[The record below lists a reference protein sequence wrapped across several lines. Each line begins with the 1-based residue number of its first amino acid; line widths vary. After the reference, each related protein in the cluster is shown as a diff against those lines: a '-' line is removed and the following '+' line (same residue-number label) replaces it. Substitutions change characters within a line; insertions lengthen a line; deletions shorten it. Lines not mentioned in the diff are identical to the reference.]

1 MRRLAY
7 YLAIAFVLT
16 VPWEAALHL
25 GPIGTGGKVVG
36 VIAGTMW
43 LLSSIGRG
51 YIRPLDTF
59 HKTYFLFLIWSGL
72 TFFWSIAP
80 GSTWRELLTY
90 TQLFL
95 MVMMLWDLLDT
106 RKKIETAVQAYVLG
120 AFVTGGSIIAT
131 YLHSPAARFPAH
143 DRVNALGYKTD
154 GIALIVAIAGPA
166 AWYLATGPTSSQRS
180 LALRVLNFAYIPF
193 GGMALVLTGTRGATL
208 ASIPTALFILWSLKR
223 MSGAFRAM
231 ALGAVVCASLLV
243 YFYAPRG
250 MLNRI
255 GTATTATQLGQQGGA
270 LSGRWSIWSASL
282 DVWMRHPVRGVG
294 IGTHREAVAPI
305 LGQHKI
311 YKTAEKQAHNMY
323 ISVLTQTG
331 LVGEL
336 LFLGLLV
343 VVFSRLRELSG
354 WQRWYWSA
362 QVAVV
367 LIDAMSLSLEDN
379 KAVWIF
385 LSLAVAAAA
394 AERADT
400 VPEAALAA
408 PLAPEFAV
416 TRHLEPVGR

>member
-1 MRRLAY
+1 MRRVAY
-7 YLAIAFVLT
+7 YLAIVFVLT

-43 LLSSIGRG
+43 LLSAIGRG

-59 HKTYFLFLIWSGL
+59 HKTYFLFLIWAGL

-95 MVMMLWDLLDT
+95 MVIMLWDLLDT

-131 YLHSPAARFPAH
+131 YAHAPAARFPAH

-180 LALRVLNFAYIPF
+180 FALRVLNIAYIPF

-223 MSGAFRAM
+223 TSGVFRAM

-243 YFYAPRG
+243 FFYAPRG
-250 MLNRI
+250 MLQRI
-255 GTATTATQLGQQGGA
+255 STATTATQLGQQGGA
-270 LSGRWSIWSASL
+270 LSGRWSIWNASV
-282 DVWMRHPVRGVG
+282 DVWMQHPVQGVG
-294 IGTHREAVAPI
+294 IGTHRDAVAPI

-379 KAVWIF
+379 KSVWIF

-394 AERADT
+394 AERAT
-400 VPEAALAA
+400 APETALAA
-408 PLAPEFAV
+408 PPAPEFAV
-416 TRHLEPVGR
+416 TRNLEPVGR